1 MLLASSGC
9 HFILCLACSIRSDAG
24 GRTNDPTP
32 CRAAPAEK
40 EPLLSKTRDL
50 RTYIDGGPNL
60 TGSVRDD
67 CSGRVCTGMGV
78 HGWPLCLRR
87 PGSRLT
93 IVLQLIGGRLCFL
106 FPIAYILEA
115 GGACSYRVLCSCVH
129 EVLLAQGGALNRC
142 RLLLSNRARACPP
155 QNFAPVGRPVMLRLL
170 GCLVSSIVS
179 PMASP
184 RRPSSVWSVC
194 GAQRPR

>member
-87 PGSRLT
+87 PGSCLT
-93 IVLQLIGGRLCFL
+93 IVPQLIGGRLCFL
-106 FPIAYILEA
+106 FRIAFIFEA
-115 GGACSYRVLCSCVH
+115 GGACSYRVLCSCVR

-142 RLLLSNRARACPP
+142 RLLLSNRARA
-155 QNFAPVGRPVMLRLL
+155 
-170 GCLVSSIVS
+170 
-179 PMASP
+179 
-184 RRPSSVWSVC
+184 
-194 GAQRPR
+194 